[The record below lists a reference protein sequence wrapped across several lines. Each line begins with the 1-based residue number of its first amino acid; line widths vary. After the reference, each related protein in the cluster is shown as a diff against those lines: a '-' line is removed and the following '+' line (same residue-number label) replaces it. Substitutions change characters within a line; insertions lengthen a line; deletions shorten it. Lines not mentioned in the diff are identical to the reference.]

1 MKIANFALAL
11 VERHADLFKVD
22 PDLVDNIATRYE
34 EEIGR
39 TADLVATLFKKR
51 AGFATHIDGLCDDN
65 RLRDPRLRTTNPNE
79 RRMALANRILR
90 YNDALGELLPKVF
103 ELALKRELA
112 QAELIEE
119 RSRDREFADAAEARR
134 ELGAY
139 VEAIDTIDRLYN
151 DYGVTR
157 RHHSCLS
164 PEQDRDI
171 AAIIMRVPAHTIPV
185 KRRRKREEAR
195 DG

>member
-1 MKIANFALAL
+1 MNVANLALAL

-22 PDLVDNIATRYE
+22 PDLMENIAARYE
-34 EEIGR
+34 EEVGS
-39 TADLVATLFKKR
+39 TADLIATLFKKR
-51 AGFATHIDGLCDDN
+51 AGFATHIGGLCDDN
-65 RLRDPRLRTTNPNE
+65 RLRDPRLRTTNPSE

-90 YNDALGELLPKVF
+90 YNDVLGELLPQVF

-119 RSRDREFADAAEARR
+119 RSRDREFADAAEARK

-171 AAIIMRVPAHTIPV
+171 AAIIMGIPAQTMPV
-185 KRRRKREEAR
+185 KRRRTRKEKH